1 MTEIIDDMPD
11 GTDTTSKVDQEQLA
25 RDIVEQARA
34 QGIELVGP
42 GGLLTG
48 LTKTVLETALEAEMS
63 EHLGYDKHDPAGRDR
78 GNSRNGTRAKT
89 VLTELGP
96 VEVEV
101 PRDRDGS
108 FEPVIVRKRQRRLDS
123 IDQIVLSL
131 TARGLTSGD
140 VSAHFADVYGATVGK
155 DTISRI
161 TDRVVEE
168 MTEWC
173 NRPLGRVYPVVFI
186 DAIVVKVRDGQ
197 VVNRPVYAAIGVS
210 VNGERDILG
219 LWAGDGG
226 EGAKFWLQVLTEI
239 KNRGVQD
246 VFMLV
251 CDGLKGLPDSVAAVW
266 PLTIVQTSSTCCGT
280 PSATPAGRTGRR
292 SPRT

>member
-1 MTEIIDDMPD
+1 MTEIIDGMPNATDM
-11 GTDTTSKVDQEQLA
+11 TDSRDTFTGSRLDQQQLA

-48 LTKTVLETALEAEMS
+48 RTKTVLETALEAEMS
-63 EHLGYDKHDPAGRDR
+63 EHLGYDRHAVEGRN
-78 GNSRNGTRAKT
+78 GANSRNGTRAKT

-131 TARGLTSGD
+131 TARGLTSGE
-140 VSAHFADVYGATVGK
+140 VSAHLADVYGASVGK

-161 TDRVVEE
+161 TDKVIEE

-173 NRPLGRVYPVVFI
+173 NRPLDRVYPVVFI
-186 DAIVVKVRDGQ
+186 DAITVKVRDGQ
-197 VVNRPVYAAIGVS
+197 VANRPVYVAIG
-210 VNGERDILG
+210 
-219 LWAGDGG
+219 
-226 EGAKFWLQVLTEI
+226 
-239 KNRGVQD
+239 
-246 VFMLV
+246 
-251 CDGLKGLPDSVAAVW
+251 
-266 PLTIVQTSSTCCGT
+266 
-280 PSATPAGRTGRR
+280 
-292 SPRT
+292 